1 MAVARK
7 FMTASFVVVIVISLL
22 PCLAIWLG
30 VCVIKSAIWSFIL
43 YHGLCIVPV
52 IIWARKLWLNDLK
65 FPKPLHLLALF
76 LNSAL
81 FCTITLWLYQHY
93 GAHLLNNENALQ
105 VLVSQGYRKDL
116 LWPLCLYFVIVN
128 PLLEEIFWRGVILN
142 KLDSLDLPWKHFGLC
157 WSSAAYAA
165 FHYPI
170 FQRVLYP
177 GWAELAILLLTIYGA
192 GLVLLYRRTRSLVLI
207 SLAHALLTDLAAI
220 ALIVTLVH
228 SYHM

>member
-1 MAVARK
+1 MAMK

-43 YHGLCIVPV
+43 YHGLCIAPV
-52 IIWARKLWLNDLK
+52 IIWARKLWLHDLK
-65 FPKPLHLLALF
+65 LPKPLHFVLLF

-81 FCTITLWLYQHY
+81 FCASTLWLYRHF
-93 GAHLLNNENALQ
+93 GAYLLNNENALQ
-105 VLVSQGYRKDL
+105 VLNSQGYKKDL
-116 LWPLCLYFVIVN
+116 LLPLCLYFLLVN

-142 KLDSLDLPWKHFGLC
+142 KLDSLDLPWKHFGLW

-170 FQRVLYP
+170 FERVLYQ

-192 GLVLLYRRTRSLVLI
+192 GLALLYKRTKSLVLI

-220 ALIVTLVH
+220 ALIITLLH
-228 SYHM
+228 NYHM